1 MNTQH
6 LKTFYTIA
14 KTESFTKAARALYLT
29 QPAVTAHIKSL
40 EAYLGAK
47 LFERNRISKRT
58 TLTYEGEI
66 LLTYAERMFALID
79 ELETT
84 FEEVNALHKGGR
96 VVIATTSVIGI
107 YLLPPIFRQ
116 FRSQYP
122 GIVIDNPIGN
132 SQQVLDMVL
141 ASKVEVGIMRKI
153 KDFPVHLTATFLL
166 SEKLLCIAA
175 PHHPLAQ
182 KKVISI
188 DDLQGTQFI
197 NREAGTRTRDQIGQ
211 WMLDHHITH
220 LTTIDVG
227 HIEAVKKA
235 VEEGVGIS
243 IVPEIAVKRELKAK
257 LLKTLNIKG
266 FDLYADYYLVHFDD
280 RTLSNSTQAF
290 LHMLKKSQ
298 QE

>member
-1 MNTQH
+1 MNIQH

-40 EAYLGAK
+40 EVYLGVT
-47 LFERNRISKRT
+47 LFERNRVSKKT

-79 ELETT
+79 ELKTT
-84 FEEVNALHKGGR
+84 FEEVNTLHKGGKI
-96 VVIATTSVIGI
+96 VIATTSVIGI

-122 GIVIDNPIGN
+122 EIIIDNPIGN
-132 SQQVLDMVL
+132 SQWVLDMVL

-153 KDFPVHLTATFLL
+153 KEFPSHLTAVFLH

-182 KKVISI
+182 QKTVSI
-188 DDLQGTQFI
+188 HDLHGALFI
-197 NREAGTRTRDQIGQ
+197 NREAGTRTRVQIEQ
-211 WMLDHHITH
+211 WMRDHHITH

-243 IVPEIAVKRELKAK
+243 IVPEVTVRREIAAG
-257 LLKTLNIKG
+257 LLTSLNISD
-266 FDLYADYYLVHFDD
+266 FDLKADYYIVHFND
-280 RTLSNSTQAF
+280 RKISKVAQIFLYVLEKFHNS
-290 LHMLKKSQ
+290 
-298 QE
+298 